1 MTKPVRLQL
10 SRHKGF
16 DLQALSRATNGLPA
30 VKVTRPGL
38 WGNAYRVWQDP
49 YEDGPNW
56 HVSNGPCH
64 YGPFA
69 TQAQA
74 TSEAVR
80 LHRKE
85 ATVEGP
91 HNHRLKR
98 PVPTQVDIIKALCG
112 KNLACW
118 CKPGAPCHADVLLEL
133 ANLPICEEVRAP

>member
-1 MTKPVRLQL
+1 MTTPVRLQL
-10 SRHKGF
+10 SRRDGF
-16 DLQALSRATNGLPA
+16 DLQAVSQATNRLPA
-30 VKVTRPGL
+30 VKVTRPGK
-38 WGNAYRVWQDP
+38 WGNAYHVWQVR
-49 YEDGPNW
+49 YEDAPNW
-56 HVSNGPCH
+56 HVSDGPCH

-80 LHRKE
+80 LFRQE
-85 ATVEGP
+85 VATEGP

-98 PVPTQVDIIKALCG
+98 PVPTKADIIKALRG

-133 ANLPICEEVRAP
+133 ANRPICEAVD